1 VVTADEFYQELIK
14 EIESNQIVLPTL
26 PEVALQVRD
35 AVEDPNASASQVSKI
50 ISTDAALTARLIQV
64 ANSPAYRGRNPIENL
79 QTAIARM
86 GANVVKNL
94 VTGLVMQQMF
104 QATAE
109 ATDKRLRHTWEH
121 STEVAAISQ
130 MMATQFAGVK
140 PDEAMLAGLVHDIGV
155 LPILVRAEEMPELLE
170 DEATLDDLIE
180 KLHTKI
186 GKIILESW
194 GFQPNII
201 AVAAEHEDL
210 TRDSGEQVDYVDIV
224 QAANIQSYFG
234 KSHPLATID
243 FNSVPSLVKL
253 GLTEEEIH
261 ITDVEDSG
269 SGVNEMASILS
280 A

>member
-1 VVTADEFYQELIK
+1 MVTADEFYQELIK